1 LPIILLGGSSVSF
14 STRFARGHRIGIAA
28 SLPLCALLSF
38 GCASTKPTMS
48 TETPSAEELYR
59 KGLSLMEEPA
69 KTLWVFPNS
78 DHAKAIESFQQIID
92 NYPYS
97 DYAILAELKIADA
110 YYDDGKYD
118 EALSYYRDFGDLH
131 PQHEQV
137 PYTLFRAAMCHYKQS
152 KDASRDQTATRL
164 SLGFLDQLLA
174 RYPHSP
180 QAPEAE
186 QLWKELRTRL
196 ADHEMRIAGF
206 YLQREEYQSA
216 ADRYRSVLN
225 KYPGL
230 GLDAQALYQLG
241 VCYSKMNL
249 EDEAQKIFEVILRNY
264 QGSDVAKQAAD
275 LIPAAN

>member
-1 LPIILLGGSSVSF
+1 MLPIILGGSTVMF
-14 STRFARGHRIGIAA
+14 STRFALGRIGIAA
-28 SLPLCALLSF
+28 GLPLCALLTF
-38 GCASTKPTMS
+38 GCASTKPTVS
-48 TETPSAEELYR
+48 GDTPSAEELYR
-59 KGLSLMEEPA
+59 KGLSLMEGPA

-78 DHAKAIESFQQIID
+78 DHAKAIEAFQQIID

-137 PYTLFRAAMCHYKQS
+137 PYTLFRAAMCHYQQS

-186 QLWKELRTRL
+186 KLWPTTRCESL
-196 ADHEMRIAGF
+196 ASTF
-206 YLQREEYQSA
+206 SA
-216 ADRYRSVLN
+216 
-225 KYPGL
+225 
-230 GLDAQALYQLG
+230 
-241 VCYSKMNL
+241 
-249 EDEAQKIFEVILRNY
+249 RNI
-264 QGSDVAKQAAD
+264 SPPPTATAAC
-275 LIPAAN
+275 

>member
-1 LPIILLGGSSVSF
+1 MF
-14 STRFARGHRIGIAA
+14 SARLARVPRIALAVG
-28 SLPLCALLSF
+28 LPLCALLGF
-38 GCASTKPTMS
+38 GCASTKPAMS
-48 TETPSAEELYR
+48 TDTPSAEELYR
-59 KGLSLMEEPA
+59 KGLSLMESPA

-78 DHAKAIESFQQIID
+78 DHAKAIEAFQQIID

-137 PYTLFRAAMCHYKQS
+137 PYTLYRAAMCHYMQS

-186 QLWKELRTRL
+186 KLWKELRTRL
-196 ADHEMRIAGF
+196 AQHEMQIAGF

-216 ADRYRSVLN
+216 ADRYRGVLN

>member
-1 LPIILLGGSSVSF
+1 ML
-14 STRFARGHRIGIAA
+14 STRFARGRRIGFAA
-28 SLPLCALLSF
+28 GLPLCALLSF
-38 GCASTKPTMS
+38 GCASTKPS
-48 TETPSAEELYR
+48 VAGETPSAEELYR
-59 KGLSLMEEPA
+59 KGLAQMEGPA

-110 YYDDGKYD
+110 YFDDGKYD

-131 PQHEQV
+131 PQHDQV

-152 KDASRDQTATRL
+152 KDPSRDQTATRL
-164 SLGFLDQLLA
+164 ALNFLDQLLA
-174 RYPHSP
+174 RYPHST

-186 QLWKELRTRL
+186 KLWKELRTRL
-196 ADHEMRIAGF
+196 AEHEMRIAGF
-206 YLQREEYQSA
+206 YLERQEYQSA
-216 ADRYRSVLN
+216 ADRYRGVLN
-225 KYPGL
+225 RYPGL